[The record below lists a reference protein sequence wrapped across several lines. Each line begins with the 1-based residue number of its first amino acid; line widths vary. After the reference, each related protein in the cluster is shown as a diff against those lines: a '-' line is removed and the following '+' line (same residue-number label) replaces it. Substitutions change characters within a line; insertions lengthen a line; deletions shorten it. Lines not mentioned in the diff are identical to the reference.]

1 MWFVVANMEKDE
13 SENTKESLKD
23 SESLDPE
30 KKGGPYTKKEQEER
44 KIQVYHLHF
53 EENKSALEIAELLN
67 VNRNTINDDIK
78 YWHQQFAKEFKAQDL
93 TAKMTKQI
101 QRMEIQRDRLFD
113 DLEEVE
119 NFDEKIKLEKFV
131 SDVDNRLG
139 QLFSKMISSGKTILA
154 PTVKLNEINDD
165 EIKELVRD
173 LVLVGDPNVDDVFSE
188 NYLMHHLIEKT
199 HCDVSYTENVI
210 EKMRKDGLEICK
222 QLQHIEKNHILWPS
236 FDNSLT
242 YNLAKFGT
250 MRGYISMEE
259 YISFWT
265 ERQKIR
271 SEIKKEEEIVE
282 KFEQKYGPE
291 SEWSEQVQEMFEGS
305 LEDPE

>member
-1 MWFVVANMEKDE
+1 MEKDE

-23 SESLDPE
+23 SESLEPE

-53 EENKSALEIAELLN
+53 EENKSALEISELLD

-78 YWHQQFAKEFKAQDL
+78 YWHQQLANEFKAQDL
-93 TAKMTKQI
+93 IAKMTKQI

-113 DLEEVE
+113 ELEEA
-119 NFDEKIKLEKFV
+119 NNLDERIRLEKFI
-131 SDVDNRLG
+131 SDIDNRLA
-139 QLFSKMISSGKTILA
+139 QLYSKMISSGKTNLA
-154 PTVKLNEINDD
+154 PTVKLDEINDN

-173 LVLVGDPNVDDVFSE
+173 LVLVDDPYTDDVFSE

-210 EKMRKDGLEICK
+210 EKMKKDGLEICT
-222 QLQHIEKNHILWPS
+222 QVSHIEKNHLLWPY
-236 FDNSLT
+236 FDNSRA

-250 MRGYISMEE
+250 MRGYVSKEE

-271 SEIKKEEEIVE
+271 SEIKKEEEVVE

-291 SEWSEQVQEMFEGS
+291 SEWSEQVKEMFEKS
-305 LEDPE
+305 VEDYIKSSEE